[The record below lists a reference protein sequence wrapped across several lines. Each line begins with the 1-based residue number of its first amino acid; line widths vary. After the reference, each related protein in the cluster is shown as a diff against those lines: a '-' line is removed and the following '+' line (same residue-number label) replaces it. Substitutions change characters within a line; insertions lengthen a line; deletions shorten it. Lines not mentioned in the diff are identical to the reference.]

1 MAAALA
7 YALVAGA
14 GGIALRRYSR
24 ASFPAIA
31 ALVLLP
37 LLLTGQALLT
47 GGVYG
52 AIDLAYTSQPLASV
66 AERAGVTQVG
76 NPVASDIYTE
86 FIPWHAAVRD
96 AIRHHQ
102 WPLWDRFALCGTVL
116 AAAVQSAPYHPLHLV
131 ALALPLPS
139 ALTFI
144 ATMTF
149 FIAAASMF
157 LFVRPLV
164 SAELPALLAAAIWML
179 APHVGGFALTAYAL
193 ALSTMPLVLLATR
206 SLAREPSVRNTLLL
220 AALLAVTILAGHPET
235 TLHVVTVAV
244 AYFFF
249 EHRFRW
255 SRAVPLGVVAG
266 VLALFIAAISLL
278 PFIQA
283 VRETGELGERETFAA
298 ASWKPLRSLHAAR
311 DALLPPPLARYRTDA
326 EEVPGAA
333 YAGSLALAL
342 AVAGAIRR
350 RHWFFIA
357 LFAVGLLAGVRAAL
371 FSDALRVLPLYSIA
385 ANEHLVWCC
394 ALAVAVLAAFGIES
408 MERLAI
414 VFIGVGAI
422 IAIASWPQLDV
433 RALLPL
439 VLGGAAAA
447 WRPRGGGAAAAPLST
462 NIAAIAILALFLVQ
476 RAGETA
482 PFRTSVP
489 RPAFYPPF
497 PGIELIHAG
506 EPFRVVAERSILP
519 PNIGTHY
526 GLEDARGYAAMT
538 LERYAAAEPFWS
550 IPQPTWS
557 NRVESFDSPFLSLM
571 NVRFALAKHG
581 SPLPPAWRI
590 LGAFDA
596 YDVVENTRVLPRA
609 FVPATV
615 HAGVT
620 RAEAFHGVETSGDF
634 GASAWIEGGERATGA
649 NGPGTVT
656 TRELGSKLDMQA
668 SMANDGWIVVSE
680 SAWNG
685 WHATIDG
692 KAAPVRVADS
702 TFIGVHVPKG
712 EHHVRLVYQPL
723 SFVIGAGVSALTL
736 LVLSAWC
743 LVGEVDF
750 GGADA
755 LVRPAPR

>member
-7 YALVAGA
+7 YAVVAGA
-14 GGIALRRYSR
+14 IGFALRRYSR

-31 ALVLLP
+31 LLVLLP

-66 AERAGVTQVG
+66 AERAGVTQVV
-76 NPVASDIYTE
+76 NPVNSDIYTE
-86 FIPWHAAVRD
+86 FIPWHASVRD

-116 AAAVQSAPYHPLHLV
+116 AAAVQSAPYHPLHLI

-144 ATMTF
+144 AAMTF
-149 FIAAASMF
+149 FIAAVSMF
-157 LFVRPLV
+157 LFVRPMV
-164 SAELPALLAAAIWML
+164 AFEVPALLAAAIWML

-193 ALSTMPLVLLATR
+193 ALSTMPLVLLAAR
-206 SLAREPSVRNTLLL
+206 SLAHEASIRNALLL
-220 AALLAVTILAGHPET
+220 ALLLGMTILAGHPET
-235 TLHVVTVAV
+235 TLHIVTIAV

-255 SRAVPLGVVAG
+255 SRAIPLGLLAG

-283 VRETGELGERETFAA
+283 VRETGELGERETFVS
-298 ASWKPLRSLHAAR
+298 ASWKPMRSLHAAR
-311 DALLPPPLARYRTDA
+311 DALLPPPLARYRSDV

-357 LFAVGLLAGVRAAL
+357 LFAVGLLAGVRAVL
-371 FSDALRVLPLYSIA
+371 FSDALRLLPLYSIA
-385 ANEHLVWCC
+385 ANEHLIWCC
-394 ALAVAVLAAFGIES
+394 ALAVAVLAAFGMES
-408 MERLAI
+408 VAPAI
-414 VFIGVGAI
+414 LPAN
-422 IAIASWPQLDV
+422 ASL
-433 RALLPL
+433 
-439 VLGGAAAA
+439 
-447 WRPRGGGAAAAPLST
+447 
-462 NIAAIAILALFLVQ
+462 AAIAILALFIVH

-482 PFRTSVP
+482 PFRAFVP
-489 RPAFYPPF
+489 RSAFYPPF
-497 PGIELIHAG
+497 PGVELLHAD
-506 EPFRVVAERSILP
+506 EPFRIAAEGPLLP
-519 PNIGTHY
+519 PNIATHY

-538 LERYAAAEPFWS
+538 LERYAAAERFWS
-550 IPQPTWS
+550 MPQPTWS
-557 NRVESFDSPFLSLM
+557 NRVEVFDSPFLSLM

-581 SPLPPAWRI
+581 SPLPHTWRI

-615 HAGVT
+615 HGGVT
-620 RAEAFHGVETSGDF
+620 RGEAFHGVETSEDF
-634 GASAWIEGGERATGA
+634 AANAWIEGGERATTT
-649 NGPGTVT
+649 NGPGTVS
-656 TRELGSKLDMQA
+656 TRELGSKLDMHA
-668 SMANDGWIVVSE
+668 SMTNDGWIVISE

-692 KAAPVRVADS
+692 KAAPVRIADS
-702 TFIGVHVPKG
+702 TFIGVRVPKG

-723 SFVIGAGVSALTL
+723 SFVIGAGLSAATL
-736 LVLSAWC
+736 LLLAA
-743 LVGEVDF
+743 F
-750 GGADA
+750 GLAR
-755 LVRPAPR
+755 LRS